1 MSNATESPAASLVGP
16 LSLVPLLVSIG
27 TFILVVIMMCYVYH
41 RREVRKSV
49 QFSKQLRV
57 TEERIENL
65 EARKVMKLTRREQHA
80 QENKSNLI
88 EMENLRPERL
98 GGKEMSASRK
108 LLNES
113 VDRVDRHVG
122 TTELALQEDT
132 DMSTAAECGTTC
144 SAGSLSTLRA
154 ETSAGM
160 FERWR
165 RQRQGATVTP
175 LLVTATVQDA
185 RRGVGAKTRV
195 ETSPPVEQ
203 GATFTA
209 ARNEAIH
216 HIATGNGATA
226 SSLTDTCEKWV

>member
-27 TFILVVIMMCYVYH
+27 TFILVVVMMCYVYH

-65 EARKVMKLTRREQHA
+65 EARKVMKLTRREQ

-88 EMENLRPERL
+88 EMENLRPERTEKL

-113 VDRVDRHVG
+113 VDRVHRHVG
-122 TTELALQEDT
+122 ATELALQEDT

-203 GATFTA
+203 GA
-209 ARNEAIH
+209 ARNEVIH